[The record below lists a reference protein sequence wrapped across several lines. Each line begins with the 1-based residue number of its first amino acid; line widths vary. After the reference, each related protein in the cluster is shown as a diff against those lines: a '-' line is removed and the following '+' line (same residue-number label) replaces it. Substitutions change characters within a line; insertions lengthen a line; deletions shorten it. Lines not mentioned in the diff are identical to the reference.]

1 MSRPKPTEE
10 DFEER
15 KTRAEQ
21 MKHFMHENVF
31 TEVKL
36 AEVLGVSRRTIQMI
50 KAGNVTPAP
59 QTLRRWEALLK
70 QYPPTR
76 TLLSEAS

>member
-10 DFEER
+10 DFEDR
-15 KTRAEQ
+15 KSRAEE
-21 MKHFMHENVF
+21 MKHFMHENMF

-50 KAGNVTPAP
+50 KAGRVTPTP
-59 QTLRRWEALLK
+59 LTLRRWEALVK
-70 QYPPTR
+70 QYGPAR